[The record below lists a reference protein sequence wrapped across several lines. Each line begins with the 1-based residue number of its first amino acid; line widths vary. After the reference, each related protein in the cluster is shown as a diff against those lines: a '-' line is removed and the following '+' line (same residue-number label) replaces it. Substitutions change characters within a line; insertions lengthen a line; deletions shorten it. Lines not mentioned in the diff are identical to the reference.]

1 MKKFWNL
8 LLAAMFICGTAAFLT
23 SCGSDD
29 DGGSGGGGVTPTPS
43 GASFQ
48 KVQVTYAV
56 VASPALLTDFRINAY
71 YVDSKNSSA
80 YPETLESVNWQK
92 VVEVEASK
100 MPTTFELYFALT
112 PKNKEQGA
120 TATATGE
127 VEISFSMTV
136 NTLNSDGT
144 VANTKQIKNKFQAD
158 ALAPTTVLADLARD
172 ASKVEHLKLTVS
184 KDGKIQ

>member
-8 LLAAMFICGTAAFLT
+8 FLAAIFVCGSAALLT

-29 DGGSGGGGVTPTPS
+29 DGGSGGGVIPTPS

-48 KVQVTYAV
+48 KVQVTYTV
-56 VASPALLTDFRINAY
+56 TASEALLTDFRINAY

-80 YPETLESVNWQK
+80 YPETMESGTWK
-92 VVEVEASK
+92 KTVEVEASK
-100 MPTTFELYFALT
+100 MPTTFELYYALN

-120 TATATGE
+120 TATTTGE
-127 VEISFSMTV
+127 ALINYSMTV
-136 NTLNSDGT
+136 TTLNSDGT
-144 VANTKQIKNKFQAD
+144 SINSRQIQKKFTAD
-158 ALAPTTVLADLARD
+158 ALTTTTVLAEFAKE
-172 ASKVEHLKLTVS
+172 ANKAEHLKFTVG